1 MRERSVAAWEIRAK
15 SWASCT
21 DDEQS
26 IAQPVIRA
34 LITSE

>member
-1 MRERSVAAWEIRAK
+1 MRARIVATWEMSAK

-21 DDEQS
+21 EDEQS